1 MTSTVRSFDPEPSS
15 PAPQSSGVD
24 RGEQTYLRRLVF
36 YGFLVRAV
44 VALLLE
50 WSGYST
56 RLAPDEQT
64 YVDTGWGTA
73 LYWAGDVAMPNWR
86 MTTDQPLGYF
96 YINALLFYV
105 FGLTEIPIKLLNAF
119 VGAFTTRYV
128 YLISR
133 ELFGAAVGRRSALL
147 AAFFPSLVL
156 WSAVN
161 IRDVWVIFLIVYIS
175 WKSLQVVR
183 GQSVLGIVTVGLAI
197 YAVTFFRDYLFF
209 VVALPPLV
217 AFLIGSRGNLA
228 RNFVFALVAGVVLVL
243 LLQRGAGETA
253 MQRMS
258 LESMSRVRQD
268 MAFGGSAYHENVD
281 ISTPGRAI
289 TFLPLGIAYFLFSPF
304 PWQITSLLKL
314 FSLPEMLL
322 IYRLTPAMFR
332 GIKHTIQTRF
342 REALQILLLTALLTV
357 SYALGEGNVG
367 TLYRHRAQAI
377 LFYLM
382 FAAVGLELKRAP
394 QAEPLPALR
403 QTA

>member
-1 MTSTVRSFDPEPSS
+1 VNSFDPE
-15 PAPQSSGVD
+15 APPNPPPGSGID
-24 RGEQTYLRRLVF
+24 RSEQQHLSRLLF
-36 YGFLVRAV
+36 YGFVVRAV
-44 VALLLE
+44 VALLLG
-50 WSGYST
+50 WTGYST
-56 RLAPDEQT
+56 RLAPDEET
-64 YVDTGWGTA
+64 YVNTGWGTA
-73 LYWAGDVAMPNWR
+73 LYWAGDVAVPNWR

-96 YINALLFYV
+96 YINAALFYI
-105 FGLTEIPIKLLNAF
+105 FGLTEIPIKLVNAF
-119 VGAFTTRYV
+119 LGAYTTRYMF
-128 YLISR
+128 LIAR
-133 ELFGAAVGRRSALL
+133 ELFGSAVARRTAVL

-183 GQSVLGIVTVGLAI
+183 GQTIVGIFNVGLAI

-209 VVALPPLV
+209 VVALPPLI
-217 AFLIGSRGNLA
+217 AFVIGGRGNLA
-228 RNFVFALVAGVVLVL
+228 RNFVFSLIAGLAVMLF
-243 LLQRGAGETA
+243 LQRGAGESA
-253 MQRMS
+253 AQKMS
-258 LESMSRVRQD
+258 LETMSRVRQD
-268 MAFGGSAYHENVD
+268 MAVGAGSSFHENVD

-314 FSLPEMLL
+314 FALPEMLL
-322 IYRLTPAMFR
+322 IYRLAPAMFR

-394 QAEPLPALR
+394 AAEPLPVLR
-403 QTA
+403 QIA